1 LLVVYD
7 DMNQMAVTIHK
18 YVTEDKEPEAIAIM
32 QALGDALKAVY
43 SPPRLLELPH
53 TVPVSA
59 LAAFADAVTSEQA
72 VYLRYD
78 STTASALSA
87 TATTAGGT
95 VAGFARTVYP
105 EVYTVLGY
113 KLQQSSSTTAA
124 TAAAAVA
131 VAAGAMEGGGGDKW
145 EKAAVDRAL
154 AAQTAA
160 LPLLLP
166 QLQQQHVQAI
176 VEAYQAGRSG
186 GLLNGSS
193 DTELAAAAAVMS
205 AVDAAAAL
213 SFAADPVYSTV
224 RQLEAAI
231 SAAAE
236 GDSAAAE
243 QLEAF
248 YYSERFAVSTVFR
261 VW

>member
-1 LLVVYD
+1 
-7 DMNQMAVTIHK
+7 MAVTIHK
-18 YVTEDKEPEAIAIM
+18 YVTEDKEPEAVAIM

-59 LAAFADAVTSEQA
+59 LAAFAEAVSSEQA

-78 STTASALSA
+78 STTASALST

-95 VAGFARTVYP
+95 VACFACTMYP
-105 EVYTVLGY
+105 EVYTALGF
-113 KLQQSSSTTAA
+113 KLQQSSTTTAA
-124 TAAAAVA
+124 AAAAVA

-160 LPLLLP
+160 LPLLLQQQQQP
-166 QLQQQHVQAI
+166 LQQQHVQAI

-186 GLLNGSS
+186 GLLNGST
-193 DTELAAAAAVMS
+193 DTDVAAAAAVMT

-213 SFAADPVYSTV
+213 PFAADSVYSTV

-236 GDSAAAE
+236 GDDAAAG

-248 YYSERFAVSTVFR
+248 YCSERFAVRAVFSM
-261 VW
+261 VT